1 VVAFF
6 MAHTDLNEIKADNYL
21 KRCGDSI
28 KLVNREVDINHG
40 ACVPAAVT
48 RILTLGI
55 WQWCST
61 YISWKADDE
70 S

>member
-1 VVAFF
+1 MDSDSTLAVLPIPVVAFF
-6 MAHTDLNEIKADNYL
+6 MAHTDLNEIK
-21 KRCGDSI
+21 
-28 KLVNREVDINHG
+28 VDIDHG
-40 ACVPAAVT
+40 TCAPAVLT

-61 YISWKADDE
+61 YVSWKAGDE